1 MPITGGEAIPLT
13 LKSRLPKYNGVLL
26 SALSSLSKVYLE
38 KQGGALRVSNRE
50 RSQRGHY
57 DDRMELVSK
66 VDRPFRQFP
75 FSKAA
80 CVRCSLVSHNYPH
93 LGGKNDQCLH

>member
-38 KQGGALRVSNRE
+38 KQGAR
-50 RSQRGHY
+50 
-57 DDRMELVSK
+57 
-66 VDRPFRQFP
+66 
-75 FSKAA
+75 
-80 CVRCSLVSHNYPH
+80 
-93 LGGKNDQCLH
+93 